1 MILHMLELYQT
12 LYQIDHRFLKSDV
25 LFCTLYYSILF
36 DTNIIYIPI
45 HIHTY
50 LCIPIHTNT
59 HQYIPIHTDTYQH
72 KKCYN
77 CYQQESNLWF
87 FIYTSYTKRSTKL
100 TTDFWNSM
108 SRFVIYTFFTLLTS
122 ILGWTHPEC
131 MLCIKWITILQ
142 LQSHNNFLLQLKK
155 QYIP

>member
-1 MILHMLELYQT
+1 MIPHMLELYQQ
-12 LYQIDHRFLKSDV
+12 LYQIDHRFLKFDV
-25 LFCTLYYSILF
+25 LFCNLYNSILF
-36 DTNIIYIPI
+36 NTNIYIPI

-50 LCIPIHTNT
+50 LCIP
-59 HQYIPIHTDTYQH
+59 YIPIHTNKYQH

-77 CYQQESNLWF
+77 CYQQELNLWF
-87 FIYTSYTKRSTKL
+87 SIYKSYTKRSTKL
-100 TTDFWNSM
+100 TTDFWNLM
-108 SRFVIYTFFTLLTS
+108 SCFVIYTSFTLLTL